1 MNDRTLNDRAIIDR
15 AIIDRATKGRAS
27 PPLAWARRLQTLAL
41 AIALAAACTLIVL
54 LVWRWQATATIDAIA
69 ALSSVTQ
76 ADRGTDTGQAGPS
89 AGGPSGHTA
98 TSAAATSAAAT
109 SAARTSAAEITN
121 DHARLARG
129 VALARVDHLQAALA
143 DFREVE
149 IGASEPLRRAARFNS
164 ANLHLRQAV
173 ALRQAG
179 EAAQAMAL
187 VELAK
192 GLYRQLLVED
202 PSDWDVRY
210 NLERAVRL
218 LPEEEGD
225 GDDYAPPPENSE
237 RAATTMRA
245 RSMGLP

>member
-1 MNDRTLNDRAIIDR
+1 MS
-15 AIIDRATKGRAS
+15 DRATSGRAS

-41 AIALAAACTLIVL
+41 TIALPAACTLIVL
-54 LVWRWQATATIDAIA
+54 LVWRWQAMATIDAVA
-69 ALSSVTQ
+69 ALSPVSL
-76 ADRGTDTGQAGPS
+76 ADRGTATGQAGPS
-89 AGGPSGHTA
+89 AGGPPRHTTA
-98 TSAAATSAAAT
+98 SAAATSAAST
-109 SAARTSAAEITN
+109 PAAEITN

-129 VALARVDHLQAALA
+129 VALARLDHLQAALA

-202 PSDWDVRY
+202 ASDWDVRY